1 MNWDLERFGD
11 VCDFVRGPF
20 GGSLKKSIFK
30 PDGHAV
36 YEQQHAIY
44 DQFEDIRYFID
55 EEKFSEMSRFEL
67 KPNDL
72 IMSCSGTMGKI
83 AIVPHGIKQG
93 IINQAL
99 LKLTPKDALLP
110 EFLKLWMDSPNFQ
123 QQIEAMSQGAAIK
136 NMASVKIL
144 KEIKVPVPKV
154 SEQQRIVAILDQAFA
169 DIEKARANAEKN
181 LKNAREL
188 FDSYLQQVFSQRGEG
203 WVEHKLVEVVDVI
216 DSLHKTPKYSDTG
229 YAMVRVTDIKPGALD
244 LSKTRKVCKATYEE
258 FSKRYKARV
267 GDIVFSRVGSYGK
280 SSIVTS
286 NEPFCLGQNTVF
298 LAPSMNGYYFY
309 YFLNSPRAKE
319 QIDALVA
326 GTTQPTVS
334 LKSLK
339 SLDIPIPAA
348 EIQLKIVTE
357 LNHFSDEIGNL
368 ESIYKNKLASLDE
381 LKKSLLQ
388 QAFSGELTKTEGHA
402 A

>member
-1 MNWDLERFGD
+1 MVWDLKRFGD

-44 DQFEDIRYFID
+44 NQFEDIRYFID
-55 EEKFSEMSRFEL
+55 KEKFSEMSRFEL

-83 AIVPHGIKQG
+83 AIVPNGIKQG

-99 LKLTPKDALLP
+99 LKLTPKDTLLP
-110 EFLKLWMDSPNFQ
+110 VFLKLWMDSPNFQ

-188 FDSYLQQVFSQRGEG
+188 FDSYLNQVFSQRGEG
-203 WVEHKLVEVVDVI
+203 WVERLMPDICEITSSLVDPREQKYLVYPHVGAGNI
-216 DSLHKTPKYSDTG
+216 ASKT
-229 YAMVRVTDIKPGALD
+229 GALLNVKSAEEEGLVSGKFVFD
-244 LSKTRKVCKATYEE
+244 SSMVLYSKIRPYLMKVCRPDFEGLCSADIYPLKPNAEIINRDFLFYMLLTDVFTSYAIAGSARAGMPKVNRTHLFDFAVWLPSVDEQKQFVDQLNVSAEQTRKLKAIYE
-258 FSKRYKARV
+258 
-267 GDIVFSRVGSYGK
+267 
-280 SSIVTS
+280 
-286 NEPFCLGQNTVF
+286 Q
-298 LAPSMNGYYFY
+298 
-309 YFLNSPRAKE
+309 
-319 QIDALVA
+319 
-326 GTTQPTVS
+326 
-334 LKSLK
+334 
-339 SLDIPIPAA
+339 
-348 EIQLKIVTE
+348 
-357 LNHFSDEIGNL
+357 
-368 ESIYKNKLASLDE
+368 KLASLDE

-388 QAFSGELTKTEGHA
+388 KAFSGELTKTEGHA

>member
-1 MNWDLERFGD
+1 MGWSLVKIGEVCDVIAGQSPEGKYYNTHSDGLPFYQGKKEFGD
-11 VCDFVRGPF
+11 KFISQPSSWTSKVTKVAIAGDILMSVRAPVGPINFSTQKCCIGRGLAAIRASDRVNRDFLF
-20 GGSLKKSIFK
+20 YSLLSNQDVIKGNEGAVFSSINK
-30 PDGHAV
+30 TQIGQLEIPLPPIP
-36 YEQQHAIY
+36 EQQ
-44 DQFEDIRYFID
+44 
-55 EEKFSEMSRFEL
+55 
-67 KPNDL
+67 L
-72 IMSCSGTMGKI
+72 I
-83 AIVPHGIKQG
+83 
-93 IINQAL
+93 
-99 LKLTPKDALLP
+99 
-110 EFLKLWMDSPNFQ
+110 
-123 QQIEAMSQGAAIK
+123 
-136 NMASVKIL
+136 
-144 KEIKVPVPKV
+144 V
-154 SEQQRIVAILDQAFA
+154 SILDQAFA
-169 DIEKARANAEKN
+169 DIEKARANAERN

-188 FDSYLQQVFSQRGEG
+188 FDSYLNQVFSQRGEG

-319 QIDALVA
+319 QIDNLVA
-326 GTTQPTVS
+326 GTTQPTLS

-339 SLDIPIPAA
+339 SLVIPIPAA
-348 EIQLKIVTE
+348 EIQLKIVTK

-368 ESIYKNKLASLDE
+368 ESIYKNKLSSLEE

-388 QAFSGELTKTEGHA
+388 KAFSGELTKTEGHA

>member
-1 MNWDLERFGD
+1 MEWGLERFGD

-83 AIVPHGIKQG
+83 AIVPNGIKQG

-99 LKLTPKDALLP
+99 LKLTPKDALLS
-110 EFLKLWMDSPNFQ
+110 EFLKLWMDSPDFQ
-123 QQIEAMSQGAAIK
+123 QQIEAISQGAAIK

-169 DIEKARANAEKN
+169 DIEKARANAERN
-181 LKNAREL
+181 LKNAHEL
-188 FDSYLQQVFSQRGEG
+188 FDSYLNQVFSQRGEG
-203 WVEHKLVEVVDVI
+203 WVTTTLE
-216 DSLHKTPKYSDTG
+216 S
-229 YAMVRVTDIKPGALD
+229 
-244 LSKTRKVCKATYEE
+244 VCK
-258 FSKRYKARV
+258 
-267 GDIVFSRVGSYGK
+267 
-280 SSIVTS
+280 
-286 NEPFCLGQNTVF
+286 
-298 LAPSMNGYYFY
+298 
-309 YFLNSPRAKE
+309 
-319 QIDALVA
+319 
-326 GTTQPTVS
+326 TTQGIQIPKSGQFNEHRQGLRRYLYISDFKTD
-334 LKSLK
+334 KSLK
-339 SLDIPIPAA
+339 YVKDCHPNKLVSENDLVVVNTGNSAGDIFYGINGVLSNNLFKVSFDSSIFVKEYLYHFINSGLFKKHQIGIRKGTANPHMGHENFKSTPFRYPLFYQQQEICKNLDR
-348 EIQLKIVTE
+348 
-357 LNHFSDEIGNL
+357 FSDKINQL
-368 ESIYKNKLASLDE
+368 ESKYHEKLASLDE

-388 QAFSGELTKTEGHA
+388 KAFSGELTQSKGIA
-402 A
+402 V